1 MTMSTNSILVSFS
14 LLTHISNTVFFFFNL
29 KQFLKTCTYIV
40 QLIYQKK
47 WGRERKNILSPR
59 NTLFKKSLIVIGF
72 CLQKLKSS

>member
-1 MTMSTNSILVSFS
+1 MTMSTISLLVSFS
-14 LLTHISNTVFFFFNL
+14 LLTHISNTVFFFNL

-59 NTLFKKSLIVIGF
+59 NTLFKKSLIGIGF